1 MDTSLTLLILVVVAG
16 LAFDFINGFHDTA
29 NAIATVVSTGVMR
42 PRTAIIMAAMLN
54 CIGAFFGTAVASTL
68 GKDTVDSAV
77 ITQTMVLSAIISAI
91 LWNLFTWYFGIP
103 SSSSHAIIGALIG
116 VAWAAAGRDSIKS
129 EGVEKMVRALVM
141 SPLYGFFGAFVL
153 MVLLTW
159 VVRRASATKVNF
171 IFRKLQ
177 LLSSGLMAFSHG
189 GNDAQKTMGIITMA
203 LIAYNKNWVS
213 LTPDGK
219 LSVPQWVVLSCA
231 LAMGLGTAA
240 GGWKIIHTMGSK
252 IFKLRPIHGCCAETA
267 AALVITVATHNGTPV
282 STTHC
287 ITSAIMGA
295 GATTRLSAVSWGV
308 TKRIAWAWVLTI
320 PMCAFVGAVCF
331 YIFRAIGL

>member
-1 MDTSLTLLILVVVAG
+1 MNTSLTLLVLVVVAG

-42 PRTAIIMAAMLN
+42 PRTAIIMAAVLN
-54 CIGAFFGTAVASTL
+54 CVGALFGTAVASTL
-68 GKDTVDSAV
+68 GKDTVDTNV

-91 LWNLFTWYFGIP
+91 IWNLFTWYFGIP

-116 VAWAAAGRDSIKS
+116 VAWAAAGWGSIK
-129 EGVEKMVRALVM
+129 EAGVEKMVTALVM
-141 SPLYGFFGAFVL
+141 SPLYGFFGAFIL
-153 MVLLTW
+153 MVSLTW
-159 VVRRASATKVNF
+159 VVRRMRPKTLNTV
-171 IFRKLQ
+171 FRKLQ
-177 LLSSGLMAFSHG
+177 LVSSGFMAFSHG

-203 LIAYNKNWVS
+203 LIAYDKSWVS

-231 LAMGLGTAA
+231 IAMGLGTAA

-252 IFKLRPIHGCCAETA
+252 IFKLRPIHGCVAETT
-267 AALVITVATHNGTPV
+267 AALVITIATHRGTPV

-308 TKRIAWAWVLTI
+308 TKRILWAWILTI
-320 PMCAFVGAVCF
+320 PMCAAVGAGC
-331 YIFRAIGL
+331 YYLLRAIGL